1 MREWSHQVHIRGSDR
16 DRDRSMPRSSASC
29 YHSSCA
35 GSIRAYVR
43 MRMHAAA
50 LQLQR
55 ACRDAQA
62 GRHAWPYKSPC
73 AHLHICRSG
82 SRYNTSR
89 ALLYTL
95 VCKPPTIY
103 VYNNMCVCIFCK
115 SVVQLLGLRFPSTLL
130 YWLIGWPRSIY
141 RHLPL
146 TSLSLFDPSFFLSLS
161 KLFLSGGCMAAA
173 WGLSFPCMALVL
185 SSHNIY
191 KSKLHLGSL
200 NLS

>member
-1 MREWSHQVHIRGSDR
+1 MMREWSHQVHIRGSDRDR

-146 TSLSLFDPSFFLSLS
+146 TSLSLF
-161 KLFLSGGCMAAA
+161 
-173 WGLSFPCMALVL
+173 LSFSLQAFFIRWVHGCC
-185 SSHNIY
+185 
-191 KSKLHLGSL
+191 LGSL
-200 NLS
+200 FSMHGSCAVQSQYI

>member
-1 MREWSHQVHIRGSDR
+1 MMREWSHQVHIRGSDR

-73 AHLHICRSG
+73 AHLHTCRSG
-82 SRYNTSR
+82 CRYNTSR
-89 ALLYTL
+89 ALLYI
-95 VCKPPTIY
+95 PNNQQY
-103 VYNNMCVCIFCK
+103 VYICIYNIYLQ
-115 SVVQLLGLRFPSTLL
+115 SDVQLLELRFPSTRSL
-130 YWLIGWPRSIY
+130 WLENTI
-141 RHLPL
+141 
-146 TSLSLFDPSFFLSLS
+146 
-161 KLFLSGGCMAAA
+161 
-173 WGLSFPCMALVL
+173 
-185 SSHNIY
+185 
-191 KSKLHLGSL
+191 L
-200 NLS
+200 NPAIAVVVIQAERFASRFVIRCLI